1 MRSCACLLI
10 ALSAAACTVESFDYQ
25 ATVMFSPSA
34 GTVRLNHQAVAP
46 GAVWAASYSS
56 FADALRNPSIVEI
69 GERTLTIGPDA
80 CRAACGTCDFDR
92 ADLAFVVDGDQPAVT
107 GTCGVGD
114 RVVEIR

>member
-1 MRSCACLLI
+1 MRRCACLVL

-25 ATVMFSPSA
+25 ATVTFSPSA
-34 GTVRLNHQAVAP
+34 GTVRLNHQVVGT

-92 ADLAFVVDGDQPAVT
+92 ATLAFVIDGDRPGVT
-107 GTCGVGD
+107 GTCGVDD